1 MQRAKRFSPAAPR
14 TRPTLRSLP
23 PDVRSVMLTFIPFD
37 EFLRFRSVCRDFQKD
52 VLFLTRMSPTLDM
65 MEFCVPANLHTL
77 YFTDKHARDDME
89 ELVGLPLTP
98 QIVNMRGS
106 NVNDD
111 SIMKLASWWN
121 TVTDLDIGECA
132 DLTDD
137 ALAALAPLK
146 LKRINVSRCPFT
158 ATGLA
163 LLPNTLENLIMDSS
177 AVTDEI
183 IHSFTNLIAVTLCS
197 CNFLTK
203 RSVVHL
209 ATLPLKHL
217 GLNMNAWLTDACL
230 EPFEN
235 HPTLVSIDIG
245 VNPLLTAAALDTVL
259 SIPNL
264 TALNLT
270 HCSWVTNSELKR
282 IALTKKRLE
291 NLELRYCFYITAEG
305 VAELMRLRRLFI
317 LGLAGCVNVR
327 SNVFE
332 YIRCMER
339 LMWLDVSYLKFEHK
353 HCLILGDMR
362 NLQRLTAKNCS
373 QITPVMAGGLFRYI
387 ELSC

>member
-1 MQRAKRFSPAAPR
+1 MKRVRRDSPLR
-14 TRPTLRSLP
+14 TQLTLRMLP
-23 PDVRSVMLTFIPFD
+23 PDIRSLMLTFIPFD

-65 MEFCVPANLHTL
+65 MEFCVPAYLHTL
-77 YFTDKHARDDME
+77 YFTHEHAKTDME

-98 QIVNMRGS
+98 QAVNTQGS

-111 SIMKLASWWN
+111 SIKMLASMWQ
-121 TVTDLDIGECA
+121 TVTDLDISKCA
-132 DLTDD
+132 DLTDG
-137 ALAALAPLK
+137 ALAALALLN
-146 LKRINVSRCPFT
+146 LKRIDVSNCSFT

-163 LLPNTLENLIMDSS
+163 LLPNTLTNLIMASS
-177 AVTDEI
+177 PVTDEI
-183 IHSFTNLIAVTLCS
+183 IHSFTNLTVVSLCS

-203 RSVVHL
+203 RSMFHL

-217 GLNMNAWLTDACL
+217 ALVMNAWLTDACL

-235 HPTLVSIDIG
+235 HQTLVSINMG
-245 VNPLLTAAALDTVL
+245 LNPLLTAAALDTVL

-270 HCSWVTNSELKR
+270 GCSWVTNRELKR
-282 IALTKKRLE
+282 IALTNKRLE
-291 NLELRYCFYITAEG
+291 NLELRHCFYITANG
-305 VAELMRLRRLFI
+305 VAELMRLRRLSI
-317 LGLAGCVNVR
+317 LGLGGCVNVR

-332 YIRCMER
+332 SIRCMER
-339 LMWLDVSYLKFEHK
+339 LMWLDVSSLKFEHK

-373 QITPVMAGGLFRYI
+373 EITPVMAGGLFRYI
-387 ELSC
+387 ELIC